1 MTTFFLCLSF
11 TVHYSVSTHKL
22 VFSRNFYPYE
32 LFWAVFISSFS
43 ILSEK
48 FSTWIWR
55 LPFALYGA
63 GSNGNKEIRIWFSP
77 TVCQNSN
84 YSCPSNLNKKLEK
97 LLSYFAN
104 KPFDYLM
111 IAWMQISPS
120 IPSFNVK
127 LAISWIFRLSTLG
140 LLNCFLFIYLFI
152 YLFVRAG
159 ISSFVTSLNWQWDI
173 GNVDKGF
180 LISHVV
186 EFD

>member
-1 MTTFFLCLSF
+1 MVTRNLGYDFRLRFVKILIIVARAIWIKSEWNYFL
-11 TVHYSVSTHKL
+11 
-22 VFSRNFYPYE
+22 
-32 LFWAVFISSFS
+32 
-43 ILSEK
+43 ILQ
-48 FSTWIWR
+48 TNQLI
-55 LPFALYGA
+55 
-63 GSNGNKEIRIWFSP
+63 I
-77 TVCQNSN
+77 
-84 YSCPSNLNKKLEK
+84 
-97 LLSYFAN
+97 
-104 KPFDYLM
+104 YLM
-111 IAWMQISPS
+111 IAWVQISPS

-186 EFD
+186 EYN